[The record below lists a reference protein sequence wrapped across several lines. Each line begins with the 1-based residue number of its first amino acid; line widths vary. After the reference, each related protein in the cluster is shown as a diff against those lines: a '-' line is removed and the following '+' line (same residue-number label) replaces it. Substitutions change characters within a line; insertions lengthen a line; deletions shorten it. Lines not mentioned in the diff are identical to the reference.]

1 LIPRRLKI
9 VEARFVRS
17 AASARDF
24 PREPVPQLAMVGR
37 SNVGK
42 SSVINALTKSRV
54 ARTSAAPGK
63 TRLINLYLV
72 DVGRSGLGALYLADL
87 PGYGYA
93 RGRARAAQ
101 AFDALVTEY
110 FAHAPARRPG
120 KGGDRGRAGEPST
133 PRGPFG
139 PSAALMLVD
148 ARHPGL
154 AADIEALKW
163 IRDQGRPVAVAAS
176 KVDKLSRAERQR
188 AVKEW
193 TQALN
198 VPILPVSAVTG
209 EGLGELWTEISRL
222 LSEPNR

>member
-1 LIPRRLKI
+1 LKI
-9 VEARFVRS
+9 VEVRFVRS

-72 DVGRSGLGALYLADL
+72 ELGRTGLRALYLADL

-93 RGRARAAQ
+93 RGRAQAAQ
-101 AFDALVTEY
+101 TFDALVTEY
-110 FAHAPARRPG
+110 FAHPPARRAQAVSG
-120 KGGDRGRAGEPST
+120 ERAQEKETDQASRGA
-133 PRGPFG
+133 PFG
-139 PSAALMLVD
+139 PAAAMMVVD

-154 AADIEALKW
+154 AADIEALDW
-163 IRDQGRPVAVAAS
+163 IRTRRRAVIVTAS
-176 KVDKLSRAERQR
+176 KIDKLSRAERQR

-193 TQALN
+193 NQALS
-198 VPILPVSAVTG
+198 VPILPVSAATG
-209 EGLGELWTEISRL
+209 EGLDELWTEISRL
-222 LSEPNR
+222 LSEPSK

>member
-1 LIPRRLKI
+1 LNS
-9 VEARFVRS
+9 VEVRFVRS
-17 AASARDF
+17 AASAGDF

-72 DVGRSGLGALYLADL
+72 ETGQTRRRAFYLADL

-93 RGRARAAQ
+93 RGRARAAR
-101 AFDALVTEY
+101 AFDALVSDY
-110 FAHAPARRPG
+110 FAHPPAQRPG
-120 KGGDRGRAGEPST
+120 AGVDERSAAAGRASG
-133 PRGPFG
+133 GAFG
-139 PSAALMLVD
+139 PTAALLLVD

-154 AADIEALKW
+154 EADIEALAW
-163 IRDQGRPVAVAAS
+163 IGAQRRPAIVAAS
-176 KVDKLSRAERQR
+176 KIDKLSRAERQR
-188 AVKEW
+188 AVREW

-198 VPILPVSAVTG
+198 VPILPVSAATG
-209 EGLGELWTEISRL
+209 EGLDELWTKISRI
-222 LSEPNR
+222 LSDPST